1 MTVLTS
7 FDWAEYIFMYISIG
21 THNITEIEPLNIVQI
36 MRFKTSCNKSSS
48 TENVDKIFKRVVVG
62 IYVVLPAR
70 RLVGTEYENS
80 IEEAS

>member
-1 MTVLTS
+1 
-7 FDWAEYIFMYISIG
+7 
-21 THNITEIEPLNIVQI
+21 

-62 IYVVLPAR
+62 IYVLLPATATR